1 MAKLNKEDII
11 LIAKEKGLK
20 VLNPDDY
27 INLTT
32 DNLVF
37 ECENGHHFNA
47 KLKDVRD
54 FSNFECFECAKQQV
68 KYVSRP
74 PIKSGYRVIGFD
86 QATQNFGISVYDDGK
101 LVYFDVI
108 HFIGETGER
117 LVHIA
122 DFVDRVCKEWVPDFV
137 VFEDIQMQGN
147 QYNGYHT
154 FKILAELL
162 GVVRMVLLK
171 NKVKNECVLNKVW
184 QAQFGIGG
192 KDRITQ
198 KLNVVSKV
206 ESMFGIKVSD
216 DIADAILIGK
226 YGVSK
231 TSKKEGKLF

>member
-1 MAKLNKEDII
+1 MARLSKEDI
-11 LIAKEKGLK
+11 LAIAKEKGLSI
-20 VLNPDDY
+20 LNPNEY
-27 INLTT
+27 VSLTS
-32 DNLVF
+32 DNLIF
-37 ECENGHHFNA
+37 ECQKGHTFAA

-54 FSNFECFECAKQQV
+54 FSGFECPECSKQEV
-68 KYVSRP
+68 KYVNKP
-74 PIKSGYRVIGFD
+74 PVKNGLRVIGFD

-101 LVYFDVI
+101 LVYYDVVR
-108 HFIGETGER
+108 FVGETTER

-122 DFVDRVCKEWVPDFV
+122 DFVDKVCKEWLPDFV

-162 GVVRMVLLK
+162 GVVKMVLVK
-171 NKVKNECVLNKVW
+171 NRVKNECVLNKVW

-206 ESMFGIKVSD
+206 ESMFGIKVID

-226 YGVSK
+226 YGANK
-231 TSKKEGKLF
+231 LAKREGRLF